1 MYTKKRTNGGYRK
14 RISVAEDYE
23 LWLRMMR
30 NGVRFECLPDPVIK
44 IRRHE
49 SNMSATRFKSST
61 QSCLR
66 ALFEH
71 IFLKRKGIDFACIS
85 LELRES
91 VMKQALELLDTTC
104 LVELLC
110 WRHDLADK
118 TKTYD
123 VNAFFGFGQCLFNQ
137 NKREILFRKR
147 KKVGDV
153 DLCGETILGNEKF
166 IDYRQKS
173 ELEKKKYK
181 EDI

>member
-1 MYTKKRTNGGYRK
+1 
-14 RISVAEDYE
+14 
-23 LWLRMMR
+23 MMR
-30 NGVRFECLPDPVIK
+30 NSVRFECLPDPVIK

-71 IFLKRKGIDFACIS
+71 IFWKRKGIDLACIS

-110 WRHDLADK
+110 WRQDLADK

-123 VNAFFGFGQCLFNQ
+123 INAVFGFVQCLFNQ
-137 NKREILFRKR
+137 NKREILLRKR
-147 KKVGDV
+147 GRIVSVICDIV
-153 DLCGETILGNEKF
+153 DEIDILHAAQN
-166 IDYRQKS
+166 
-173 ELEKKKYK
+173 
-181 EDI
+181 